1 MYTCAAPMS
10 LWVVRYKIEVWVET
24 TKLLV
29 LLYSGPDFYSNASW
43 FSNANNNYNA
53 IKDLIW
59 STHWGAV
66 ARLGLQVELVD
77 IHFTCT
83 WVQLDPFR
91 LTRVQTAIGSIP
103 TDKGGGGS
111 FSGNIC
117 FSYTLCSP
125 HHTQL
130 PFEAQFWISEL
141 RHWYEYC
148 NDMWY
153 QNIW

>member
-1 MYTCAAPMS
+1 MHTCAAPMS

-91 LTRVQTAIGSIP
+91 LTRVQTAIGSDWQGWRRILFGKHLFLLHTLLTPSHP
-103 TDKGGGGS
+103 TSLWGTVLDFKV
-111 FSGNIC
+111 N
-117 FSYTLCSP
+117 TLI
-125 HHTQL
+125 
-130 PFEAQFWISEL
+130 WIL
-141 RHWYEYC
+141 
-148 NDMWY
+148 
-153 QNIW
+153 